1 MMKKILMVL
10 LVSALFFNSVHAG
23 VYTWVDE
30 HGQVHFGDSPQKN
43 VQPERVKIQA
53 SPTLDPETLK
63 RLEKRERYIDAR
75 QKERSVARETREKSE
90 ERAAVDK
97 ENCKKV
103 KARLSVLERGG
114 RMYSL
119 DKKGERH
126 YLEDDERQAALLAT
140 QQDVNKYC
148 K

>member
-1 MMKKILMVL
+1 MKKMLVGFLTGAVL
-10 LVSALFFNSVHAG
+10 FNVAHAG

-30 HGQVHFGDSPQKN
+30 NGQVHFGDSPQKN
-43 VQPERVKIQA
+43 VQSERVKIQA
-53 SPTLDPETLK
+53 SPALDPETLK
-63 RLEKRERYIDAR
+63 RLAERKRYIDAR
-75 QKERSVARETREKSE
+75 QKEKNTAQAMREKSE

-97 ENCKKV
+97 ENCEKI

-119 DKKGERH
+119 NKKGERH
-126 YLEDDERQAALLAT
+126 YLEDSERQAALLAT